1 MNLHLHRDLCILGF
15 ALSALVAQTP
25 LRLELAATGLDRPV
39 LVTAPSGDTQRA
51 FVVEKNG
58 RIKILRNGIV
68 LAQPFLDL
76 ATPGTVFDV
85 AEMGMLGVA
94 FHPQYATNRQF
105 FVFYCTQ
112 QFPNVTLQ
120 RYTASA
126 ANGDVADPASAVTL
140 LTFPLLYGNHNGG
153 TIAFGADGKLY
164 IAVGDGGSLA
174 PTFPIDP
181 LNNAQ
186 RGDSLMGKVL
196 RIDVDTT
203 TPPLHYGIPSDNPF
217 VGPGDPRDEIWALGF
232 RNPWRCSFDRTTGD
246 FWIAD
251 VGGPREEID
260 FVAAGT
266 GAGRNYG
273 WSCMS
278 GTVCTGINVCPCGSG
293 TLTGPLHEYTL
304 GSGQSIIGGYVYRG
318 AAIPDLHGAYFF
330 GDFVRNQ
337 IWSLRRQNGS
347 VTDLRD
353 RTIELLPPAGYALA
367 GITSFGEDGNGELYV
382 CSFDG
387 NVYRIAANPNT
398 LPGLA
403 PFGVGTAGCNGS
415 HALSSLTTPAQGNAG
430 FALRCTN
437 GIASGLGLIALAS
450 AVDVPGSDPFGHGMV
465 IHFRLDSPYL
475 SLQAM
480 LCDANGIGT
489 LALPIPADPVL
500 VGQSIGA
507 QAGFAWNP
515 PCAIPPNGW
524 SSSNG
529 LWITVQP

>member
-120 RYTASA
+120 RYTTSA

-203 TPPLHYGIPSDNPF
+203 TPPLPYGIPSDNPF
-217 VGPGDPRDEIWALGF
+217 VGPGDPRDEIWALGAA
-232 RNPWRCSFDRTTGD
+232 RS
-246 FWIAD
+246 IAPLATSGSPTS
-251 VGGPREEID
+251 VVHARRSTSSPPGPGPG
-260 FVAAGT
+260 AT
-266 GAGRNYG
+266 MAGRACRARCAQV
-273 WSCMS
+273 STS
-278 GTVCTGINVCPCGSG
+278 A
-293 TLTGPLHEYTL
+293 
-304 GSGQSIIGGYVYRG
+304 R
-318 AAIPDLHGAYFF
+318 AA
-330 GDFVRNQ
+330 R
-337 IWSLRRQNGS
+337 
-347 VTDLRD
+347 
-353 RTIELLPPAGYALA
+353 
-367 GITSFGEDGNGELYV
+367 
-382 CSFDG
+382 
-387 NVYRIAANPNT
+387 
-398 LPGLA
+398 A
-403 PFGVGTAGCNGS
+403 P
-415 HALSSLTTPAQGNAG
+415 
-430 FALRCTN
+430 
-437 GIASGLGLIALAS
+437 
-450 AVDVPGSDPFGHGMV
+450 
-465 IHFRLDSPYL
+465 
-475 SLQAM
+475 
-480 LCDANGIGT
+480 
-489 LALPIPADPVL
+489 
-500 VGQSIGA
+500 
-507 QAGFAWNP
+507 
-515 PCAIPPNGW
+515 
-524 SSSNG
+524 
-529 LWITVQP
+529 